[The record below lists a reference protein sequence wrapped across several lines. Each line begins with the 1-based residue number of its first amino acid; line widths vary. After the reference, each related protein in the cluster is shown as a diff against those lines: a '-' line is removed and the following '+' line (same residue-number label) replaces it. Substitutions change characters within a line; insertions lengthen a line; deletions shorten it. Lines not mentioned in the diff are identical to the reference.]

1 LAENDPDIL
10 NDAVR
15 RVQSGQRDAFREIV
29 EAMLPVVRAFVA
41 GKSLPGVDVD
51 DVVQRTFVEAYQ
63 AIGQYQAGTHF
74 KSWLLTIARYQLMM
88 ETTRLKRLADYHRK
102 YVPAALADLIDN
114 QLPSDSVEDV
124 RLSHLRDCLKELP
137 EHAMAVLQQRYE
149 ADQSFA
155 KMAELLDRTEGAIR
169 KQLFLLR
176 QQLHDCVTRKLA
188 TEASHE

>member
-29 EAMLPVVRAFVA
+29 EAMLPVVRAYVA

-124 RLSHLRDCLKELP
+124 RLSHLRDCLKDLP

>member
-1 LAENDPDIL
+1 
-10 NDAVR
+10 
-15 RVQSGQRDAFREIV
+15 
-29 EAMLPVVRAFVA
+29 MLPVVRAFVA